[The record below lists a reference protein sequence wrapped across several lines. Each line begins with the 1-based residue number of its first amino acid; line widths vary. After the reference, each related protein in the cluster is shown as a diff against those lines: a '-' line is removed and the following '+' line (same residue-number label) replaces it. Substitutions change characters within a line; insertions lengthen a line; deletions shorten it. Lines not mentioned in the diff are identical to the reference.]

1 MVAGGTLL
9 FILGYVTLFDRIRY
23 DLLDDEGNE
32 VKLMKKENVYTP
44 AVDSAMRVKQI
55 E

>member
-1 MVAGGTLL
+1 MNFVSMGERRSSMVAGGTLL

-32 VKLMKKENVYTP
+32 EAKDDEYTIIC
-44 AVDSAMRVKQI
+44 K
-55 E
+55 